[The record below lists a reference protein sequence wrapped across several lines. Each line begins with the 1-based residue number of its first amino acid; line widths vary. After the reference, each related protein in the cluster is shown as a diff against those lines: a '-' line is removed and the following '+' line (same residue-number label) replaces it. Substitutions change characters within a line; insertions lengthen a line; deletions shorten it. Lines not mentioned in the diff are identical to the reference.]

1 MKTNTEFVYLL
12 RFIAAILVVFRHY
25 SPIRNVVID
34 NGDSSVGFFFLLSGF
49 ILVVAY
55 SEQIMSEKLDV
66 FNFYLRRFAR
76 IYPLYLLALILTLF
90 FHFFIKNGH
99 THLAF
104 KLPFELLM
112 LQSWFYPGSINYPAW
127 SLSCEIF
134 FYFLFPFYILKLKNL
149 RLKNAI
155 FIAVFTILTSVLIS
169 YFIYNFPINFIK
181 NDLKTGYLIEQP
193 FLRICVFL
201 LGNVLGFIYLRNIPL
216 PKKLLI
222 ALFLCGGI
230 CFYLWS
236 LNPIEIG
243 LSLKQLGFTF
253 LHTALIFTLIQNP
266 DFSTKYLSNKFF
278 MTLGD
283 ISYGVYL
290 LQYPVYSFTLLFT
303 DKLNPNLQFF
313 IYLIVLI
320 LVSFWVYK
328 YFEKPMRHKITF
340 LGKSWYNS
348 THEAQRIQRFY

>member
-1 MKTNTEFVYLL
+1 MKNNTDFVYLL

-25 SPIRNVVID
+25 SPVRNMVVD

-55 SEQIMSEKLDV
+55 SKEIMSEKLDV

-76 IYPLYLLALILTLF
+76 IYPLYLLALLLTLC

-104 KLPFELLM
+104 KLPFEVLM

-149 RLKNAI
+149 PLKSAVSIAI
-155 FIAVFTILTSVLIS
+155 FAVLMSSAVS
-169 YFIYNFPINFIK
+169 YFIYYLPTSFLK
-181 NDLKTGYLIEQP
+181 NELKIGYLTEQP

-201 LGNVLGFIYLRNIPL
+201 LGNVLGFIYLRNIQL

-222 ALFLCGGI
+222 ALFLSSGI

-236 LNPIEIG
+236 FNPVEMG
-243 LSLKQLGFTF
+243 LSLKQIGFTF

-303 DKLNPNLQFF
+303 DKLDPILQFF

-320 LVSFWVYK
+320 LVSFWVYQ
-328 YFEKPMRHKITF
+328 YFEKPLRHKITNF
-340 LGKSWYNS
+340 GKSRFNS
-348 THEAQRIQRFY
+348 ALKTT

>member
-1 MKTNTEFVYLL
+1 MKNNTNFVYLL

-25 SPIRNVVID
+25 SPVRNIVID

-55 SEQIMSEKLDV
+55 SKEIMSEKLDV

-76 IYPLYLLALILTLF
+76 IYPLYFLALLLTLF
-90 FHFFIKNGH
+90 VHFFIKNGH

-104 KLPFELLM
+104 KLPFESLM
-112 LQSWFYPGSINYPAW
+112 LQSWLYPGSINYPAW

-149 RLKNAI
+149 PLKNAI
-155 FIAVFTILTSVLIS
+155 SIAIFTVLVSSAVS
-169 YFIYNFPINFIK
+169 YFIYNLPISFLK
-181 NDLKTGYLIEQP
+181 NDLKIGYLIEQP
-193 FLRICVFL
+193 FLRICIFI
-201 LGNVLGFIYLRNIPL
+201 LGNILGFIYLRNIQL
-216 PKKLLI
+216 PSKLLT
-222 ALFLCGGI
+222 ALFLSSGI

-236 LNPIEIG
+236 FNPVEMG
-243 LSLKQLGFTF
+243 LSFKQIGFTF

-278 MTLGD
+278 ITLGD

-290 LQYPVYSFTLLFT
+290 LQYPIYSFSLLFA
-303 DKLNPNLQFF
+303 DRFSPNVHFF
-313 IYLIVLI
+313 IYLFMLI
-320 LVSFWVYK
+320 LVSFFTYQ
-328 YFEKPMRHKITF
+328 YFEKPLRHKITNF
-340 LGKSWYNS
+340 GKSRFNS
-348 THEAQRIQRFY
+348 TLKTA